1 MPEVGIIVRR
11 SHSLPLAVLRGR
23 IEHAIRAAEQR
34 HHVAWR
40 WSDGALEVF
49 PPPGLARGARGRL
62 EVSDRDVR
70 VEVHLPLT
78 LRPAR
83 RVVEARLASGLDALL
98 RA

>member
-1 MPEVGIIVRR
+1 VGAIVVKR
-11 SHSLPLAVLRGR
+11 SHCLSVAELRGR
-23 IEHAIRAAEQR
+23 IEHAIRAAEKR

-40 WSDGALEVF
+40 WIEGALEVL

-62 EVSDRDVR
+62 LLSDRDVS
-70 VEVHLPLT
+70 VEVHLPFS

-83 RVVEARLASGLDALL
+83 RAVEARLASGLEDLL